1 MDKEM
6 ECENCG
12 KIIVRKN
19 KQQRYCSKC
28 SSKINR
34 ENVKLR
40 YQQNH
45 K

>member
-1 MDKEM
+1 M

-12 KIIVRKN
+12 KTILRKN
-19 KQQRYCSKC
+19 SRQRYCSKC

-40 YQQNH
+40 YKQNH
-45 K
+45 Q

>member
-1 MDKEM
+1 M

-12 KIIVRKN
+12 KTILRKN
-19 KQQRYCSKC
+19 SKQRYCSKC

-40 YQQNH
+40 YKQNH
-45 K
+45 Q